1 MGKLLHSRYCKS
13 GHAKSPL
20 GSPRAIASLVAA
32 IFIVGVIIYAV
43 FRTYSLSLSDEFYKI
58 SSEGMNDFTVAQK
71 VEVESG
77 IQEIRSTLAT
87 MRSLAESSDIDP
99 EGATFT
105 SYLETWNNRDSFQVS
120 YSTIALLEESLS
132 KAPLP
137 EPDHEVLR
145 RLKAGNEVVSDV
157 RKSIRL
163 GGYYYSIAEP
173 VVRDGSVV
181 GVLRSIVNAESLLE
195 TSQASSQ
202 VTLVGSALMKDDGAI
217 VPVSESEKISVGTSV
232 YALLGEAGFSAE
244 IIESVRSSVDDDETV
259 ATVMLGRRDGRMLF
273 FTSIRLGVNDWNI
286 VNITEENT
294 MAEHS
299 QVILRDTII
308 AGVLLIALGAIG
320 CVIVA
325 FVIMRYQRRAVR
337 ETERYAVLSEFTDT
351 VLFEYSYLRDSL
363 EFTPNARSVFTLDE
377 LRRDRYLERAQPLL
391 DFHEEDR
398 GKFEEMIENPVPEGE
413 IKKITLRVRVL
424 TGEYRW
430 FSCVCRYLY
439 SEADLYAMVGKIVD
453 ITQQRATEEQLI
465 WQSQID
471 GLTKVYNKVT
481 AEKKISSLLTEDR
494 QGLLFVIDVDRFKA
508 INDQYGHTAGDRV
521 LAAIAHV
528 LMDVFRRSDPVGRIG
543 GDEFV
548 AYAADAVEDRVVMEK
563 RAAILDQV
571 AVASKTVG
579 VPIALSIGVARYP
592 VDGITYQELFNTA
605 DEALYQEKRGETE
618 SASPDMPQ

>member
-308 AGVLLIALGAIG
+308 AGVLLVALGAIG

-563 RAAILDQV
+563 CAAILDQV

-605 DEALYQEKRGETE
+605 DEAMYQEKRGETE